1 MVPSWERGLAQWVGR
16 ILLVI
21 SSLSPLVP
29 MLLAVQWA
37 LAQHVDVPALSV
49 RDMAN
54 THGVLNGVGFVI
66 AGLAGWLLAGVVSPE
81 TEPVLAPDGRAGPTP
96 DGVHMIAQHAPRVV
110 EVTTT
115 EAHAV
120 AVLPR
125 GGYLRAAVEA
135 GGGRVV
141 DPGDADA
148 LVWTDHADPGGLAA
162 VLDEHP
168 HLRWVQLP
176 WAGIEP
182 YLGVVRAHAE
192 RTWTCGKG
200 VYAEPVAEHAL
211 ALGLAGLRG
220 IDRYARAG
228 RWTAPRGRTCSAP
241 ASTIVGGGGIAE
253 SLLRLL
259 GPFGCEVTV
268 VRRTAVPMAG
278 ATRVLAADDARRGAD
293 GGRCWWCSPCRS
305 PPGAEGLIDARRL
318 ALLAE
323 GACLVNV
330 ARGQHVVTDDL
341 VAALRDGTLGS
352 AGLDVT
358 EPEPLPEGHPLWALP
373 NAIVTPHTA
382 NTEEMAEPL
391 LGARV
396 TENVRRWRAGEPL
409 IGLVD
414 PAAGY

>member
-1 MVPSWERGLAQWVGR
+1 
-16 ILLVI
+16 
-21 SSLSPLVP
+21 
-29 MLLAVQWA
+29 
-37 LAQHVDVPALSV
+37 
-49 RDMAN
+49 
-54 THGVLNGVGFVI
+54 
-66 AGLAGWLLAGVVSPE
+66 
-81 TEPVLAPDGRAGPTP
+81 
-96 DGVHMIAQHAPRVV
+96 
-110 EVTTT
+110 VTTA
-115 EAHAV
+115 EAPAV

-125 GGYLRAAVEA
+125 AGYLADAVTA

-141 DPGDADA
+141 DPADA
-148 LVWTDHADPGGLAA
+148 AVLVWTDPADDAGLAA

-182 YLGVVRAHAE
+182 HLEVVRAHAE

-220 IDRYARAG
+220 LDRYARAG
-228 RWTAPRGRTCSAP
+228 RWTAPRGRNLLGARV
-241 ASTIVGGGGIAE
+241 TIVGGGGIAE
-253 SLLRLL
+253 SLLRML

-268 VRRTAVPMAG
+268 VRRSAAPLAG
-278 ATRVLAADDARRGAD
+278 AARVLPPEELDEAFTGALLVVLAL
-293 GGRCWWCSPCRS
+293 PLT
-305 PPGAEGLIDARRL
+305 PGTESLVDRRRL
-318 ALLAE
+318 DLLAD

-330 ARGQHVVTDDL
+330 ARGRHVVTDDL
-341 VAALRDGTLGS
+341 VAALQDGTLGS

-358 EPEPLPEGHPLWALP
+358 DPEPLPVGHPLWDLP

-391 LGARV
+391 LSARV
-396 TENVRRWRAGEPL
+396 TENVRRWAAGEPL

>member
-1 MVPSWERGLAQWVGR
+1 
-16 ILLVI
+16 
-21 SSLSPLVP
+21 
-29 MLLAVQWA
+29 
-37 LAQHVDVPALSV
+37 
-49 RDMAN
+49 
-54 THGVLNGVGFVI
+54 
-66 AGLAGWLLAGVVSPE
+66 
-81 TEPVLAPDGRAGPTP
+81 
-96 DGVHMIAQHAPRVV
+96 
-110 EVTTT
+110 VTTA
-115 EAHAV
+115 EAPAV

-125 GGYLRAAVEA
+125 AGYLAHAVTA

-141 DPGDADA
+141 DPSDAA
-148 LVWTDHADPGGLAA
+148 VLVWTDPADDAGLAA

-182 YLGVVRAHAE
+182 HLGVVRAHAE

-220 IDRYARAG
+220 LDRYARAD
-228 RWTAPRGRTCSAP
+228 RWTAPRGRNLLGAR
-241 ASTIVGGGGIAE
+241 ATIVGGGGIAE
-253 SLLRLL
+253 SLIRML
-259 GPFGCEVTV
+259 GPFGSDVTV
-268 VRRTAVPMAG
+268 VRRSAVPLAG
-278 ATRVLAADDARRGAD
+278 AARVLPPDELDEALTGALLVILAVPLTRGT
-293 GGRCWWCSPCRS
+293 
-305 PPGAEGLIDARRL
+305 EGLIDRRRL
-318 ALLAE
+318 GLLAE

-330 ARGQHVVTDDL
+330 ARGRHVVTDDL

-358 EPEPLPEGHPLWALP
+358 DPEPLPAGHPLWDLP
-373 NAIVTPHTA
+373 NVIVTPHTA

-391 LGARV
+391 LSARV
-396 TENVRRWRAGEPL
+396 TENVRRWAAGEPL

>member
-1 MVPSWERGLAQWVGR
+1 
-16 ILLVI
+16 
-21 SSLSPLVP
+21 
-29 MLLAVQWA
+29 
-37 LAQHVDVPALSV
+37 
-49 RDMAN
+49 
-54 THGVLNGVGFVI
+54 
-66 AGLAGWLLAGVVSPE
+66 
-81 TEPVLAPDGRAGPTP
+81 
-96 DGVHMIAQHAPRVV
+96 
-110 EVTTT
+110 VTTA
-115 EAHAV
+115 EAPAV

-125 GGYLRAAVEA
+125 AGYLAHAVTA

-141 DPGDADA
+141 DPADA
-148 LVWTDHADPGGLAA
+148 AVLVWTDPADDAGLAA

-182 YLGVVRAHAE
+182 HLGVVRAHAE

-220 IDRYARAG
+220 LDRYARAD
-228 RWTAPRGRTCSAP
+228 RWTAPRGRNLLGAR
-241 ASTIVGGGGIAE
+241 ATIVGGGGIAR

-259 GPFGCEVTV
+259 GPFGCDVTV
-268 VRRTAVPMAG
+268 VRRSAVPLAG
-278 ATRVLAADDARRGAD
+278 AARVLPPDELDEALTGALLVILAVPLTRGT
-293 GGRCWWCSPCRS
+293 
-305 PPGAEGLIDARRL
+305 EGLIDRRRL
-318 ALLAE
+318 GLLAE

-330 ARGQHVVTDDL
+330 ARGRHVVTDDL

-358 EPEPLPEGHPLWALP
+358 DPEPLPAGHPLWDLP
-373 NAIVTPHTA
+373 NVIVTPHTA

-391 LGARV
+391 LSARV
-396 TENVRRWRAGEPL
+396 TENVRRWAAGEPL

>member
-1 MVPSWERGLAQWVGR
+1 
-16 ILLVI
+16 
-21 SSLSPLVP
+21 
-29 MLLAVQWA
+29 
-37 LAQHVDVPALSV
+37 
-49 RDMAN
+49 
-54 THGVLNGVGFVI
+54 
-66 AGLAGWLLAGVVSPE
+66 
-81 TEPVLAPDGRAGPTP
+81 
-96 DGVHMIAQHAPRVV
+96 
-110 EVTTT
+110 VTTA
-115 EAHAV
+115 EAPAV

-125 GGYLRAAVEA
+125 AGYLADAVTA

-141 DPGDADA
+141 DPADA
-148 LVWTDHADPGGLAA
+148 AVLVWTDPADDAGLAA

-182 YLGVVRAHAE
+182 HLEVVRAHAE

-220 IDRYARAG
+220 LDRYARAG
-228 RWTAPRGRTCSAP
+228 RWTAPRGRNLLGARV
-241 ASTIVGGGGIAE
+241 TIVGGGGIAE
-253 SLLRLL
+253 SLLRML
-259 GPFGCEVTV
+259 GPFGSDVTV
-268 VRRTAVPMAG
+268 VRRSAVPLAG
-278 ATRVLAADDARRGAD
+278 AARVLPPEELDEALTGALLVILAL
-293 GGRCWWCSPCRS
+293 PLT
-305 PPGAEGLIDARRL
+305 PGTEGLIDRRRL
-318 ALLAE
+318 GFLAE

-330 ARGQHVVTDDL
+330 ARGRHVVTDDL

-358 EPEPLPEGHPLWALP
+358 DPEPLPAGHPLWDLP
-373 NAIVTPHTA
+373 NVIVTPHTA

-391 LGARV
+391 LSARV
-396 TENVRRWRAGEPL
+396 TENVRRWAAGEPL

>member
-1 MVPSWERGLAQWVGR
+1 VATAE
-16 ILLVI
+16 
-21 SSLSPLVP
+21 
-29 MLLAVQWA
+29 
-37 LAQHVDVPALSV
+37 
-49 RDMAN
+49 
-54 THGVLNGVGFVI
+54 
-66 AGLAGWLLAGVVSPE
+66 
-81 TEPVLAPDGRAGPTP
+81 AP
-96 DGVHMIAQHAPRVV
+96 
-110 EVTTT
+110 
-115 EAHAV
+115 AV

-125 GGYLRAAVEA
+125 AGYLAHAVTA

-141 DPGDADA
+141 DPADA
-148 LVWTDHADPGGLAA
+148 AVLVWTDPADDAGLAA

-182 YLGVVRAHAE
+182 HLGVVRAHAE

-220 IDRYARAG
+220 LDRYARAD
-228 RWTAPRGRTCSAP
+228 RWTAPRGRNLLGAR
-241 ASTIVGGGGIAE
+241 ATIVGGGGIAE
-253 SLLRLL
+253 SLLRML
-259 GPFGCEVTV
+259 GPFGSDVTV
-268 VRRTAVPMAG
+268 VRRSAVPLAG
-278 ATRVLAADDARRGAD
+278 AARVLSPEELDEALTGALLVILAL
-293 GGRCWWCSPCRS
+293 PLT
-305 PPGAEGLIDARRL
+305 PGTEGLIDRRRL
-318 ALLAE
+318 GLLAE

-330 ARGQHVVTDDL
+330 ARGRHVVTDDL

-358 EPEPLPEGHPLWALP
+358 DPEPLPAGHPLWDLP
-373 NAIVTPHTA
+373 NVIVTPHTA

-391 LGARV
+391 LSARV
-396 TENVRRWRAGEPL
+396 TENVRRWAAGEPL

>member
-1 MVPSWERGLAQWVGR
+1 
-16 ILLVI
+16 
-21 SSLSPLVP
+21 
-29 MLLAVQWA
+29 
-37 LAQHVDVPALSV
+37 
-49 RDMAN
+49 
-54 THGVLNGVGFVI
+54 
-66 AGLAGWLLAGVVSPE
+66 
-81 TEPVLAPDGRAGPTP
+81 
-96 DGVHMIAQHAPRVV
+96 
-110 EVTTT
+110 VTTA
-115 EAHAV
+115 EAPAV

-125 GGYLRAAVEA
+125 AGYLADAVTA

-141 DPGDADA
+141 DPADA
-148 LVWTDHADPGGLAA
+148 AVLVWTDPADDGGLAA

-182 YLGVVRAHAE
+182 HLEVVRAHAE

-220 IDRYARAG
+220 LDRYARAG
-228 RWTAPRGRTCSAP
+228 RWTAPRGRNLLGARV
-241 ASTIVGGGGIAE
+241 TIVGGGGIAE
-253 SLLRLL
+253 SLLRML

-268 VRRTAVPMAG
+268 VRRSAAPLAG
-278 ATRVLAADDARRGAD
+278 AARVLPPEELDEAFTGALLVVLAL
-293 GGRCWWCSPCRS
+293 PLT
-305 PPGAEGLIDARRL
+305 PGTDRLVDRRRL
-318 ALLAE
+318 DLLAE

-330 ARGQHVVTDDL
+330 ARGRHVVTDDL
-341 VAALRDGTLGS
+341 VAALRDGSLGS

-358 EPEPLPEGHPLWALP
+358 DPEPLPAGHPLWDLP

-391 LGARV
+391 LSARV
-396 TENVRRWRAGEPL
+396 TENVRRWAAGEPL